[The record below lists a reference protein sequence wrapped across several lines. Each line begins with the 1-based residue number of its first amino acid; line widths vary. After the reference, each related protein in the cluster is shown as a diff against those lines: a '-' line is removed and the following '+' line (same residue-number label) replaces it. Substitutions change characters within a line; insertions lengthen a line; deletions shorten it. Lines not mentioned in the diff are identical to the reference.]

1 MFETTH
7 KTQTLESQQTKKM
20 SLSGVLP
27 VKQGI
32 YTTDKKFLHSED
44 TSQKLQSTLCRHC
57 HSAPSAHTRWP
68 NSPRAD
74 SC

>member
-1 MFETTH
+1 M
-7 KTQTLESQQTKKM
+7 QTPNFIKPADQQNEFW
-20 SLSGVLP
+20 SGALP

-32 YTTDKKFLHSED
+32 YTTDRKFLHSED
-44 TSQKLQSTLCRHC
+44 SSQKLQSTLGRHC
-57 HSAPSAHTRWP
+57 HSAPSANTRWP